1 MSESWRTPQE
11 AACTLQK
18 AQRAGSKA
26 PGRCC
31 SEHKYEGVKF
41 LECESSDLKVVSY
54 AEDGLLGMEPALSR
68 SWQQMQEG
76 KDLLQSLSVCVGG

>member
-1 MSESWRTPQE
+1 
-11 AACTLQK
+11 
-18 AQRAGSKA
+18 
-26 PGRCC
+26 
-31 SEHKYEGVKF
+31 VKF